1 MSDQQHNSFT
11 QENII
16 SYFKKNKKSL
26 IIVSVLFIV
35 IGFSFIFYQKN
46 IDNKNTL
53 ISNKFNKASILID
66 QNNIGE
72 SKILLKE
79 IIINGHKFYSPLALY
94 LLIEKKIEKDNDKII
109 FYFDE
114 ILKINSLDKENVNLI
129 KIKKTFFLF
138 KTGKEEDI
146 IKNLNPII
154 NSNSVWK
161 KTAIDL
167 LREYYIHKGENLKA
181 DQYKKLLDITKTGK

>member
-1 MSDQQHNSFT
+1 MSDQQNNSFT

-53 ISNKFNKASILID
+53 ISDKFNKASTLID

-181 DQYKKLLDITKTGK
+181 DQYKKLLDSTKTGK

>member
-1 MSDQQHNSFT
+1 MSDQKHNSFT

-16 SYFKKNKKSL
+16 SYFKNNKKSL
-26 IIVSVLFIV
+26 ITVSVLFIV
-35 IGFSFIFYQKN
+35 ISFSFIFYQKN

-53 ISNKFNKASILID
+53 ISDKFNKASILID
-66 QNNIGE
+66 QNNMGE
-72 SKILLKE
+72 SKILLEE

-146 IKNLNPII
+146 IKHLNPII

-181 DQYKKLLDITKTGK
+181 DQYKKLLDSTKIGK

>member
-53 ISNKFNKASILID
+53 ILNKFNKASILID

>member
-1 MSDQQHNSFT
+1 MSDQQNNSFT

>member
-53 ISNKFNKASILID
+53 ISDKFNKASTLID

-181 DQYKKLLDITKTGK
+181 DQYKKLLDSTKTGK

>member
-1 MSDQQHNSFT
+1 MSDQQNNSFT

-53 ISNKFNKASILID
+53 ISDKFNKASTLID

-138 KTGKEEDI
+138 MI
-146 IKNLNPII
+146 F
-154 NSNSVWK
+154 
-161 KTAIDL
+161 L
-167 LREYYIHKGENLKA
+167 LSPLA
-181 DQYKKLLDITKTGK
+181 

>member
-114 ILKINSLDKENVNLI
+114 ILKINSLYKENVNLI